1 VSQAARRQDGQ
12 SAKLR
17 NQWRSR
23 PPCRPAIL
31 PTLILL
37 VQLLPSSMSAQLAG
51 RWRLSLESSR
61 PMLAELVLDSA
72 GPTWRASILLERP
85 DTSFIALPTVT
96 SGPGGAIHGAAPAA
110 RLELELKPSAD
121 GLEGTLRLGR
131 DEYSVA
137 GVRLDPGDEFYPS
150 PPAFR
155 LRQVVW
161 GSAQSRFRIPGR
173 WLAAIKA
180 QGMTPEAM
188 RAAYVELALG
198 SGLTPLTPDS
208 LGSVGLYRAMG
219 LYRRD
224 EMLKAAV
231 AVLQQVRQGITN
243 DTLAARFDYLFRPA
257 GAWLVDIH
265 DVALARAR
273 RALRTVTWESARPAL
288 AAAAL
293 LPASSPPEL
302 SVIPLALYRLYTLQ
316 TTDSVGFRAALQQMR
331 TPDPE
336 SKNAV
341 LALLDGYESASQ
353 WYVAV
358 LRLLLEQP
366 VFDPGVSIAD
376 RVGAF
381 WKHPAA
387 APEVR
392 SRSYG
397 YPEGSARV
405 GADSAMVRRLVQL
418 LNAPAKEWWVRH
430 QASGML
436 AAIHRLPSPPVNTWL
451 ELPRQRYRLTSVG
464 QAGAES
470 FNGFLEPRDLI
481 LLDPSYEPL
490 LALGTLVHEW
500 QHLLHEHLRDSAAVF
515 PVAAGSVRLTQLN
528 PYLAE
533 GLAEWAAEQ
542 IMLPLSE
549 RYPLLRF
556 GEAEKRLSLVE
567 DNPHVLG
574 YAMVRALEA
583 VLRDP
588 SATLTLLVKAADPAQ
603 VLRDQRVAAGWR
615 TLTAPD
621 RDLPRR
627 GGVNLIPETRFQLID
642 DEPDVLETHIRIE
655 GIDGK

>member
-1 VSQAARRQDGQ
+1 MRECGNNRMWEQASRATGAVPTFPQ
-12 SAKLR
+12 SDI
-17 NQWRSR
+17 
-23 PPCRPAIL
+23 PAL
-31 PTLILL
+31 VLILIWIPS
-37 VQLLPSSMSAQLAG
+37 LLNAQLAG

-72 GPTWRASILLERP
+72 GPTWRASILFERP
-85 DTSFIALPTVT
+85 DSSFITLTKVT
-96 SGPGGAIHGAAPAA
+96 TEPGGAIRGAAPAA

-121 GLEGTLRLGR
+121 GVEGTLRLNR

-155 LRQVVW
+155 LRQMVW
-161 GSAQSRFRIPGR
+161 GSDQSRFRIPGR
-173 WLAAIKA
+173 WLAAIQA
-180 QGMTPEAM
+180 QGLTPEAI

-198 SGLTPLTPDS
+198 SGITPLTPDS
-208 LGSVGLYRAMG
+208 LAIVGLYRAMG

-231 AVLQQVRQGITN
+231 AVLQQVRQGITS

-257 GAWLVDIH
+257 GAWQVDIH

-288 AAAAL
+288 AAAGL
-293 LPASSPPEL
+293 LPAAPPAEL
-302 SVIPLALYRLYTLQ
+302 SVIPLALYRLFALQ
-316 TTDSVGFRAALQQMR
+316 TTDSVAFHATLQQMR

-366 VFDPGVSIAD
+366 VFDSGVSIAD
-376 RVGAF
+376 RVAAF
-381 WKHPAA
+381 WKHPVAV
-387 APEVR
+387 PEVR

-405 GADSAMVRRLVQL
+405 GADSSLVRRLVQP
-418 LNAPAKEWWVRH
+418 LNAPAEEWWARH

-470 FNGFLEPRDLI
+470 FNGFLEPRDQI

-542 IMLPLSE
+542 ILLPLSE

-556 GEAEKRLSLVE
+556 GEAEKRLSLAE

-574 YAMVRALEA
+574 YAMVRALNSA
-583 VLRDP
+583 LRDP
-588 SATLTLLVKAADPAQ
+588 YATLILLVKSADPVQ
-603 VLRDQRVAAGWR
+603 VLRNPRVAARWR
-615 TLTAPD
+615 NLTASD
-621 RDLPRR
+621 RSLPRR
-627 GGVNLIPETRFQLID
+627 GGINLIPETRFQLID
-642 DEPDVLETHIRIE
+642 EEPDVLESHIRID
-655 GIDGK
+655 GIDGN